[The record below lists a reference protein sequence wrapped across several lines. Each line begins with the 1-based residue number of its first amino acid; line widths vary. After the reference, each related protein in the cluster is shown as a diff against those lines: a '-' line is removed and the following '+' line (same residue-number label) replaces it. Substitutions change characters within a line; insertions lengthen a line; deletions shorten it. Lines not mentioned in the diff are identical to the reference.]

1 MSNLDFLTTGI
12 GSDVD
17 AQKLDRLG
25 FRKVQHMNETP
36 LHAKTAIRLGGY
48 AIADE
53 DSTAPAIGDREK
65 IDHQGGKST
74 LMRTAKVIEVAIVG
88 FSPRYY
94 IATYPDPVD
103 ALKMVTLTSDSYIA
117 PEQMPTAGGKCRQA
131 IDLFV
136 ALRKQDGKR
145 ELWQLPFRGHVV
157 SGATNV
163 IAQVQSMAGSAAAD
177 IFARTKA
184 KVTVHPFAFWVSL
197 GVAEGRLV
205 GKTEKSPVND
215 PVIVGEPAPVT
226 ADEYAAFVEL
236 RKELDDWLKSQPYAR
251 TAPALAA
258 PAPARAS
265 LPGPE
270 RAAALGE
277 LVAADGEV
285 RF

>member
-25 FRKVQHMNETP
+25 FRRVQHMNETP
-36 LHAKTAIRLGGY
+36 LHSKTAIRLGGY

-103 ALKMVTLTSDSYIA
+103 ALKTVTLTSDSYIA

-131 IDLFV
+131 VDLFV

-145 ELWQLPFRGHVV
+145 ELWQLLFRGHVV

-163 IAQVQSMAGSAAAD
+163 IAQVRGMASNAAAD
-177 IFARTKA
+177 IFARTKT

-205 GKTEKSPVND
+205 GKAEKSPVND

-236 RKELDDWLKSQPYAR
+236 RKELDEWLKSQPYAR
-251 TAPALAA
+251 TTPALAPA
-258 PAPARAS
+258 APARAS